1 MKHII
6 ALFAVLLAF
15 CGLAQAQTQTEPI
28 EIVKKSGFTYY
39 YLNGE
44 HKSIKELKTVMM
56 SDPIAYVD
64 IYMARRYDLA
74 AKITGYTGASFLGSF
89 LLYNFSKAMFQYKPT
104 ETLQTLSY
112 VVFGLGLGLSVDGII
127 YSIVAGHKAKKAIG
141 IYNSRV
147 QPTTFW
153 DSHDLK
159 VGFTGNGVG
168 VAFCF

>member
-6 ALFAVLLAF
+6 ALFAVVLAF

-28 EIVKKSGFTYY
+28 EIVEKSSFTYY
-39 YLNGE
+39 YVNGE
-44 HKSIKELKTVMM
+44 QKSIMELKTVMM

-74 AKITGYTGASFLGSF
+74 AKITGYTGASFIGAYGLF
-89 LLYNFSKAMFQYKPT
+89 YFSKTMFHAKPT
-104 ETLQTLSY
+104 KTLQTIAY
-112 VVFGLGLGLSVDGII
+112 CVFGAGVALSVDGII
-127 YSIVAGHKAKKAIG
+127 YSIVADYKAKKAIG
-141 IYNSRV
+141 IYNSRL
-147 QPTTFW
+147 QPTSFW

-168 VAFCF
+168 MAFCF